1 MAVTPETSSHENA
14 TVALGGL
21 VDAIG
26 GVATAVL
33 AICGLVNINP
43 PIMIAA
49 ATIVFGVA
57 LLLQGSACVAAFTQ
71 IAQANGRAFEMEP
84 GGNVAAVLLVGA
96 AGIVLGIL
104 SLLRIDASA
113 MIPSAII
120 AYGIAMILGSS
131 LVPELHAMRHAA
143 QVGFAG
149 PRGSAAR
156 QLLVSQIATGSAVA
170 QSLAGL
176 AAIVLGILA
185 LAGLNHPALILVA
198 LLELGATL
206 VITGGA
212 MTTTILGA
220 IQR

>member
-1 MAVTPETSSHENA
+1 MQENT

-26 GVATAVL
+26 GLATAVL

-43 PIMIAA
+43 PVMVAA

-57 LLLQGSACVAAFTQ
+57 LLLQASACVAAFTQ
-71 IAQANGRAFEMEP
+71 IATASGSSFAMEP
-84 GGNVAAVLLVGA
+84 GGNVAAVLLIGA

-104 SLLRIDASA
+104 ALLGIGAGSMLPA
-113 MIPSAII
+113 AVI
-120 AYGIAMILGSS
+120 AYGVAMILGSS
-131 LVPELHAMRHAA
+131 LLPQLHAMRHTA
-143 QVGFAG
+143 QARVLGARGFAG
-149 PRGSAAR
+149 SDI
-156 QLLVSQIATGSAVA
+156 LVSQIATGSAVG

-176 AAIVLGILA
+176 AAIVLGILV
-185 LAGLNHPALILVA
+185 LAGLNHPALILVT

-206 VITGGA
+206 VVTGGA
-212 MTTTILGA
+212 LTAMILGA

>member
-1 MAVTPETSSHENA
+1 MTIAPETSGHETT

-26 GVATAVL
+26 GMATAVL
-33 AICGLVNINP
+33 AICGLVNMNP
-43 PIMIAA
+43 PVMIAA

-57 LLLQGSACVAAFTQ
+57 LLLQGSACIAAFTQ
-71 IAQANGRAFEMEP
+71 IAEANGRAFEMEP
-84 GGNVAAVLLVGA
+84 GGNVAAVLLIGA

-104 SLLRIDASA
+104 SLLGIDAGA
-113 MIPSAII
+113 MIPAALI
-120 AYGIAMILGSS
+120 AFGIAMILGSS
-131 LVPELHAMRHAA
+131 LVPDLHAMRHAGQA
-143 QVGFAG
+143 GVVGPRGFAG
-149 PRGSAAR
+149 R
-156 QLLVSQIATGSAVA
+156 QILVSQIATGSAVG

-206 VITGGA
+206 VVTGGA
-212 MTTTILGA
+212 MTATILGA
-220 IQR
+220 VQR